1 MPFGFV
7 TKGEDFRGGRRGLVR
22 VESVNFFFFYK
33 KFFYKKFF
41 YKNAGLLVKERK
53 VTFDRSCFSFTERN

>member
-7 TKGEDFRGGRRGLVR
+7 TKGEDFRGGRRGFVR
-22 VESVNFFFFYK
+22 VESVNFFFFTR
-33 KFFYKKFF
+33 
-41 YKNAGLLVKERK
+41 KNALLVKERK

>member
-7 TKGEDFRGGRRGLVR
+7 TKGEDFRGGRREFVR
-22 VESVNFFFFYK
+22 VESVNFFFLK
-33 KFFYKKFF
+33 R
-41 YKNAGLLVKERK
+41 KNAGLLVKERK

>member
-7 TKGEDFRGGRRGLVR
+7 TKDEDFRGGRRGFVR
-22 VESVNFFFFYK
+22 VESVNFFFF
-33 KFFYKKFF
+33 FTR
-41 YKNAGLLVKERK
+41 KNAGLLVKERK

>member
-7 TKGEDFRGGRRGLVR
+7 TKGEDFRGGRRGFVR
-22 VESVNFFFFYK
+22 VESVNFFFLER
-33 KFFYKKFF
+33 
-41 YKNAGLLVKERK
+41 KNAGLLVKERK